1 MEKKYTDFDAINF
14 AEDPSFVRW
23 IRHKTPESVRFWN
36 KWQQDHPD
44 KQAIVK
50 EAKILVQA
58 IQIKETTPSDERIN
72 QLWDKIDAA
81 TSEEQTSIKKEATVR
96 SMRPMR
102 WIAYAAA
109 ACVAGLLFFQLYNPS
124 TTVQIGNGQHL
135 AHQLPDE
142 SQIELNADS
151 KITYKSKDWSKE
163 RIVNLEGEA
172 FFEVEKG
179 ASFKVITAN
188 GTVEVLGTSFNVNAR
203 NGNLIVGCKTGKV
216 QVSAKGDKEILTPGK
231 GTQLNTAKTALVDVY
246 MSDIAQQ
253 TGWRNGQ
260 FYFENTS
267 LETVVQELERQF
279 DVMIKVDQDL
289 INKVGNY
296 SFKGNLTEALED
308 VTYQLNATSFI
319 DGRTVELKKK

>member
-23 IRHKTPESVRFWN
+23 IRHKTPDTIKFWE
-36 KWQQDHPD
+36 KWQQDHPE

-50 EAKILVQA
+50 EAIVLVQA
-58 IQIKETTPSDERIN
+58 INIKETTPSEERIN
-72 QLWDKIDAA
+72 QLWNKIDAA
-81 TSEEQTSIKKEATVR
+81 TSEQQAPIKKEATVK
-96 SMRPMR
+96 SLRPMR

-109 ACVAGLLFFQLYNPS
+109 ACIAGLLFFQVYNPA
-124 TTVQIGNGQHL
+124 TIVQVGNGQHL
-135 AHQLPDE
+135 AYQLPDQ

-151 KITYKSKDWSKE
+151 KITFKTKDWSTE

-203 NGNLIVGCKTGKV
+203 NGNLIVDCKTGKV
-216 QVSAKGDKEILTPGK
+216 QVTAKGDKEVLTPGK
-231 GTQLNTAKTALVDVY
+231 GTQLNTAKTELVDVY
-246 MSDIAQQ
+246 VSDIIQQ

-267 LETVVQELERQF
+267 LQTVVQELERQF
-279 DVMIKVDQDL
+279 DVTIKVDQEL
-289 INKVGNY
+289 INKMGNY
-296 SFKGNLTEALED
+296 SFKGDLTEALED
-308 VTYQLNATSFI
+308 VAYQLNATSI
-319 DGRTVELKKK
+319 INGKTVELKKR